1 MQPMRLMVLSML
13 AAMLV
18 ALPAA
23 QGEEAAGDGNP
34 PAQLLPPD
42 TELEAAGARIGS
54 ITIESRQI
62 FDVDDP
68 RENYGIYR
76 LANRLH
82 MRTRESTV
90 RAQLLFR
97 EGQPYRRQA
106 LEESERNLRQLDF
119 LREPRVRPVR
129 YRDGLVDVEVGTH
142 DVWTLQLGPSYGRSG
157 GAGESSFEIQDN
169 NLFGFGKTL
178 AIGVGKDV
186 DRTSTYFSWRDPNV
200 ASSRWRDSIHW
211 KESSDGHARSF
222 GLWHPFYSLTTRW
235 AGGLSVGQN
244 HWSNSRYLLGDKYD
258 DYDSRARS
266 TDLYVGWSP
275 GLKGAFT
282 RRYTLGVRQDESR
295 FAPNA
300 SGATLGPVPADRLL
314 RYPYLRFDLITD
326 SFRKTT
332 NHDQI
337 ARTEDQQFGLNAT
350 LIGGWAD
357 RGFGADRNALIVD
370 STISYGFALGAD
382 HDLFA
387 SLAAAGRLE
396 GGAATDARLRAEAG
410 WYWGTSPH
418 TLLHV
423 RAVFDTGHRL
433 DLDHYFELGGE
444 NGLRGYPLRYQQ
456 GTRRTIAKIEERVYT
471 EWSLWR
477 LLDVG
482 GAVFFDIGRTTGANP
497 IGAPQLGWLKDA
509 GVGLRLG
516 NSHSSLGNVIH
527 IDLAMPIGAP
537 TDISG
542 LQLLVG
548 TQATF

>member
-1 MQPMRLMVLSML
+1 MQAMRLMILSML

-34 PAQLLPPD
+34 PARLLPPD

-68 RENYGIYR
+68 RENFGIYR

-82 MRTRESTV
+82 RRTRESAV

-106 LEESERNLRQLDF
+106 LEETERNLRRLQY

-129 YRDGLVDVEVGTH
+129 YHDGLVDVEVLTH
-142 DVWTLQLGPSYGRSG
+142 DVWTLQFGPSYGRSG
-157 GAGESSFEIQDN
+157 GSANSSFEIQDN
-169 NLFGFGKTL
+169 NLLGLGKTL
-178 AIGVGKDV
+178 AIGVSKNV
-186 DRTSTYFSWRDPNV
+186 DRTGTYFNWRDLSV
-200 ASSRWRDSIHW
+200 VGSRWQDEIYW
-211 KESSDGHARSF
+211 TDSSDGYARSL
-222 GLWHPFYSLTTRW
+222 GVWRPFYSLATRW
-235 AGGLSVGQN
+235 AGGFSVAQSRW
-244 HWSNSRYLLGDKYD
+244 HNSRYMLGEPYD
-258 DYDSRARS
+258 GYDSRTRFA
-266 TDLYVGWSP
+266 DLYVGWSQ

-295 FAPNA
+295 FAPDA
-300 SGATLGPVPADRLL
+300 AGATLGPLPADRIL

-326 SFRKTT
+326 AFRKTT

-357 RGFGADRNALIVD
+357 RGFGADRDALIVD
-370 STISYGFALGAD
+370 STVSYGFALGED

-387 SLAAAGRLE
+387 SLAASGRLE
-396 GGAATDARLRAEAG
+396 GGTPEDARLRAEAG

-433 DLDHYFELGGE
+433 DLDHYFELGGD

-456 GTRRTIAKIEERVYT
+456 GTRRTIAKIEERIYT

-477 LLDVG
+477 LFDIG
-482 GAVFFDIGRTTGANP
+482 GAVFFDIGRTAGANP

-509 GVGLRLG
+509 GLGLRLG

-527 IDLAMPIGAP
+527 IDLATPIGAAR
-537 TDISG
+537 DISR

-548 TQATF
+548 TEATF

>member
-1 MQPMRLMVLSML
+1 MVLSML

-34 PAQLLPPD
+34 PARLLPPD

-68 RENYGIYR
+68 RENFGIYR

-82 MRTRESTV
+82 RRTRESAV

-106 LEESERNLRQLDF
+106 LEETERNLRRLQY

-129 YRDGLVDVEVGTH
+129 YHDGLVDVEVLTH
-142 DVWTLQLGPSYGRSG
+142 DVWTLQFGPSYGRSG
-157 GAGESSFEIQDN
+157 GSANSSFEIQDN
-169 NLFGFGKTL
+169 NLLGLGKTL
-178 AIGVGKDV
+178 AIGVSKNV
-186 DRTSTYFSWRDPNV
+186 DRTGTYFNWRDLSV
-200 ASSRWRDSIHW
+200 VGSRWQDEIYW
-211 KESSDGHARSF
+211 TDSSDGYARSL
-222 GLWHPFYSLTTRW
+222 GVWRPFYSLATRW
-235 AGGLSVGQN
+235 AGGFSVAQSRW
-244 HWSNSRYLLGDKYD
+244 HNSRYMLGEPYD
-258 DYDSRARS
+258 GYDSRTRFA
-266 TDLYVGWSP
+266 DLYVGWSQ

-295 FAPNA
+295 FAPDA
-300 SGATLGPVPADRLL
+300 AGATLGPLPADRIL

-326 SFRKTT
+326 AFRKTT

-357 RGFGADRNALIVD
+357 RGFGADRDALIVD
-370 STISYGFALGAD
+370 STVSYGFALGED

-387 SLAAAGRLE
+387 SLAASGRLE
-396 GGAATDARLRAEAG
+396 GGTPEDARLRAEAG

-433 DLDHYFELGGE
+433 DLDHYFELGGD

-456 GTRRTIAKIEERVYT
+456 GTRRTIAKIEERIYT

-477 LLDVG
+477 LFDIG
-482 GAVFFDIGRTTGANP
+482 GAVFFDIGRTAGANP

-527 IDLAMPIGAP
+527 IDLATPIGAAR
-537 TDISG
+537 DISR

-548 TQATF
+548 TEATF